1 MAPDL
6 SHVIKQMKI
15 VHGNSTF
22 LVEVRDRFHIK
33 EAYLRSM
40 QSTST
45 LTRCQPVRHFYFSA
59 LLRMQTTV
67 FLVVLTAP
75 LPLRYR
81 CVAKEP
87 NQITSIYIFIKS
99 PVKSRIN
106 CCHYIQPFQSILWA
120 QALHCTAP
128 FRSPDIS
135 YNVISM

>member
-15 VHGNSTF
+15 VRGNSTF

-33 EAYLRSM
+33 EAYLQSM

-45 LTRCQPVRHFYFSA
+45 LTCCQPVRHFYFSA
-59 LLRMQTTV
+59 SLRMQTTV

-106 CCHYIQPFQSILWA
+106 CCHYI
-120 QALHCTAP
+120 
-128 FRSPDIS
+128 
-135 YNVISM
+135 